1 MVFRRHGLDN
11 IDKYNYSSV
20 TFVTLLRRNPRSTN
34 KTQTIIISRQLL
46 LCVSILSFCSPVFG
60 WNPQPSLQH
69 RSPPR
74 LSPSLQQFLNY
85 HPTTTRRKDSLPQ
98 KSVHL
103 WESIQS
109 RQFSASF
116 NSEKIDSSEP
126 TIMHELSQH
135 MDLMTNCL
143 NKHDDGVNTPH
154 PIDIL
159 KDMMSLYTN
168 WCFSE
173 RPSSQLKFTVSAAI
187 DQAFRIVTN
196 KAFSNP
202 HQLYRVNTGME
213 ALRLQLHSRKYNATN
228 AVGGVSVRLIS
239 LQQPYDEIPKGTWL
253 KALRTLTSDDVIS
266 PRIPSST
273 RSIKALSPK
282 DDLQWITPS
291 NAAFRIL
298 QRLVKGKGI
307 RTFRRRNRSLHQ
319 QSLDERDFNM
329 VLHAYAAHPL
339 NRHMHAAHR
348 VMALQ
353 ERTLHAPPLS
363 PVAYSIMVRAYGQS
377 KDIVNVETS
386 ILHAQR
392 NGVVPDVVMAN
403 TVVDAYIN
411 CGLLYKA
418 QEIFRSMSLN
428 GRSETLEDC
437 GFWQL
442 LRPNSRTYNTLLKG
456 MAEEGDVRG
465 AIELSNSMLSQGLWD
480 KVTTNTLVKAAVTA
494 NEYDLAEAILSN
506 HTVSDFSSKLLDHP
520 NVEAYTELIDGYAKD
535 GQLDH
540 SLRVLQLMQ
549 KRGVTPN
556 AFTYTC
562 MVGALARNNKIQPA
576 RKMIKYA
583 ASVLSTKGENI
594 ELAPVY
600 NAFIS
605 GLLAG
610 NHDSGAVRQSNIVE
624 ALGVVQ
630 EMQSM
635 NIDPNVVT
643 VVLVVD
649 GLGRCNPPRC
659 NEAKELVSHLER
671 YASQKQLYEYDDQ
684 NIRGISF
691 ANKRIATALIQAH
704 GRANDVDS
712 AMESFDRI
720 TSADVV
726 AFNALL
732 DVCCRCNQVKLALDL
747 FKKYISYESSEKVK
761 LAVNTS
767 MRQKSIVPDVVSYTT
782 LISALLHLK
791 TRVAVKRAASLYI
804 EMKQKMQ
811 IYPDTI
817 LIDT

>member
-1 MVFRRHGLDN
+1 M
-11 IDKYNYSSV
+11 Y
-20 TFVTLLRRNPRSTN
+20 
-34 KTQTIIISRQLL
+34 
-46 LCVSILSFCSPVFG
+46 
-60 WNPQPSLQH
+60 
-69 RSPPR
+69 
-74 LSPSLQQFLNY
+74 
-85 HPTTTRRKDSLPQ
+85 
-98 KSVHL
+98 
-103 WESIQS
+103 
-109 RQFSASF
+109 
-116 NSEKIDSSEP
+116 
-126 TIMHELSQH
+126 ELSQH

-143 NKHDDGVNTPH
+143 NKHDEGVVTSH

-159 KDMMSLYTN
+159 KEMMSLYTK
-168 WCFSE
+168 WCFVE
-173 RPSSQLKFTVSAAI
+173 RPSSQLKFTVSAHI

-202 HQLYRVNTGME
+202 HQLNWVNTGME
-213 ALRLQLHSRKYNATN
+213 ALRLQLHSEKYNTTSVVEG
-228 AVGGVSVRLIS
+228 VGIRLIS

-253 KALRTLTSDDVIS
+253 KALRSLTSDDVIS

-273 RSIKALSPK
+273 RSIKVLSPK

-298 QRLVKGKGI
+298 QRLVTGNGI

-329 VLHAYAAHPL
+329 VLHAYAAHPKY
-339 NRHMHAAHR
+339 RYMHAAHR

-353 ERTLHAPPLS
+353 ERTVHAPPLS

-392 NGVVPDVVMAN
+392 NGVIPDVVMAN

-411 CGLLYKA
+411 CGLLDKA
-418 QEIFRSMSLN
+418 QEIFHSMSLN
-428 GRSETLEDC
+428 GRSKSTEDC
-437 GFWQL
+437 GFWPL
-442 LRPNSRTYNTLLKG
+442 LQPNSRTYNTLLKG

-465 AIELSNSMLSQGLWD
+465 AMVLSNAMLSQGLWD
-480 KVTTNTLVKAAVTA
+480 KITTNTLVKAAVTA

-535 GQLDH
+535 GKLDH

-556 AFTYTC
+556 SFTYTC
-562 MVGALARNNKIQPA
+562 IVGALARNNRIRPA
-576 RKMIKYA
+576 RKMINYA
-583 ASVLSTKGENI
+583 ASVLLSEGGGV

-605 GLLAG
+605 GLLTS
-610 NHDSGAVRQSNIVE
+610 NSCSGAMRQSSHTANIVE
-624 ALGVVQ
+624 VLEVVQ
-630 EMQSM
+630 EMQSI

-643 VVLVVD
+643 VVLVID

-659 NEAKELVSHLER
+659 KEAKELVSHLGSR
-671 YASQKQLYEYDDQ
+671 ASQKLDCEVQ
-684 NIRGISF
+684 NVRGISLS
-691 ANKRIATALIQAH
+691 NKRIATALIQAF

-712 AMESFDRI
+712 AMETFDRI

-726 AFNALL
+726 AFNSLL

-747 FKKYISYESSEKVK
+747 FKKHISYETSEKFK
-761 LAVNTS
+761 LAMNAS
-767 MRQKSIVPDVVSYTT
+767 MGQKLIVPDVVTYTT
-782 LISALLHLK
+782 LISALLQLK
-791 TRVAVKRAASLYI
+791 TRAAVKRAASLYI